1 MIQTGF
7 DNRVK
12 IHQIVENQLPS
23 FILEEN
29 PNASEFLKQYYISQ
43 EYQGGPVDIS
53 DNLDQYLKL
62 DNLTP
67 EVVVDSTI
75 LSNDI
80 TSSETTIQV
89 SSTKGFPNQY
99 GLLKIDDE
107 IITYTGITATSFT
120 GCIRGFS
127 GITNYHDNLTNELV
141 FSSSDSQSHSANSS
155 IQNLVAETQLM
166 KTDLIQPIFI
176 KEGLKGI
183 EQIESLPGINRY
195 GSDAVLNEV
204 EDLANLN
211 IGAIAIFPVID
222 PTKKDN
228 HGSEATND
236 NNFLINEIK
245 KIKAEFPEMLLI
257 SDVAL
262 DPYTTHGH
270 DGILDESGYVD
281 NDKTLK
287 ILRDQSL
294 ILAEAGADIIAPS
307 DMMDGRVGV
316 IRDALEKNGFIN
328 TIILSYAAKY
338 NSQFYGP
345 FRDAVGSS
353 ANLGK
358 SSKSS
363 YQMAFTN
370 SDEALHE
377 VALDIKEG
385 ADIVM
390 VKPGMPYL
398 DIIYRIKKE
407 FKIPTFAYQV
417 SGEYSMIK
425 NAIEKGWIDRG
436 VMLESLTSLKRAG
449 SDAILTYAAKEISKE
464 LL

>member
-1 MIQTGF
+1 MTTDRKF
-7 DNRVK
+7 
-12 IHQIVENQLPS
+12 PS
-23 FILEEN
+23 TRLRR
-29 PNASEFLKQYYISQ
+29 LR
-43 EYQGGPVDIS
+43 
-53 DNLDQYLKL
+53 L
-62 DNLTP
+62 
-67 EVVVDSTI
+67 
-75 LSNDI
+75 
-80 TSSETTIQV
+80 
-89 SSTKGFPNQY
+89 
-99 GLLKIDDE
+99 
-107 IITYTGITATSFT
+107 
-120 GCIRGFS
+120 
-127 GITNYHDNLTNELV
+127 
-141 FSSSDSQSHSANSS
+141 NSS
-155 IQNLVAETQLM
+155 IQNLVAETQLI

-195 GSDAVLNEV
+195 GSDTVLNEV
-204 EDLANLN
+204 EDLAKLN

-228 HGSEATND
+228 HGSEAIND

-245 KIKAEFPEMLLI
+245 KIKAEFPEILLI